1 MSYENFIG
9 KEYPSFS
16 AEIEKGRIRQFAG
29 AIGESN
35 PVYTDEK
42 AANEAGYASLPAP
55 PTFPFSLAMDAG
67 QSFNIL
73 EDMEIN
79 ISRAVHAAQGFT
91 YKLPICAGDEITGV
105 QKITGVFEKKGGA
118 LLFIEA
124 EIDMVNQNGDSVC
137 NLQTT
142 VIVRNG

>member
-1 MSYENFIG
+1 MSYEEYVG

-16 AEIEKGRIRQFAG
+16 AAIEKGRIRQFANE
-29 AIGESN
+29 IGETN

-42 AANEAGYASLPAP
+42 AASDAGYASLPAP
-55 PTFPFSLAMDAG
+55 PTFSFSIAMDAG

-73 EDMEIN
+73 EDMEIPMTK
-79 ISRAVHAAQGFT
+79 AVHGAQGFT
-91 YKLPICAGDEITGV
+91 YKSPICAGDEITGV
-105 QKITGVFEKKGGA
+105 QKITNVFEKKGGA

-124 EIDMVNQNGDSVC
+124 VIDMVNQNGDSVC
-137 NLQTT
+137 ELQTT